1 MENNKKRRADICVAP
16 YRKPSDTQVPAESS
30 AQQPHIPHKL
40 LTRATAINAS
50 LLLSLNAVLDA
61 KVAIDSDLEGCQ
73 ELATELTKCE
83 RALAELEALVLANR
97 PKERVRDMAE
107 ASPPVANEESDDNK
121 LLQTIS
127 LQKAQIGALESRLNN
142 LLQDRLPSAQTSAE
156 QSSAEKPAAARDRTR
171 SNRVLIAI
179 DRSGNLKFPICQSV
193 LTIGRQPSND
203 IHIKSRY
210 LSRLHARIISDAKGA
225 FIEDLDSANGV
236 IVNSRKVRRCLL
248 RSGDRI
254 TLGRTQLQYIDIEE
268 DTEDAG
274 QA

>member
-1 MENNKKRRADICVAP
+1 MENNKKRRARICAAP
-16 YRKPSDTQVPAESS
+16 HRKPGDTQLPAESS
-30 AQQPHIPHKL
+30 EQQPHIPHKL

-61 KVAIDSDLEGCQ
+61 KAAVDSDLQGCK
-73 ELATELTKCE
+73 ELATELTNCE
-83 RALAELEALVLANR
+83 RALAELEALALANR
-97 PKERVRDMAE
+97 PKDRVQDIADE
-107 ASPPVANEESDDNK
+107 SSPVTDEESDENK
-121 LLQTIS
+121 LLQTIT
-127 LQKAQIGALESRLNN
+127 LQKEQIGALESRLNN

-156 QSSAEKPAAARDRTR
+156 KSSAEKPAAAQVSAH

-236 IVNSRKVRRCLL
+236 IVNSRQVRRCLL

-254 TLGRTQLQYIDIEE
+254 TLGRTHLQYIDIDE

>member
-1 MENNKKRRADICVAP
+1 MENNKKRRASICVAP
-16 YRKPSDTQVPAESS
+16 YRKPGDAQAPAESNE
-30 AQQPHIPHKL
+30 QQPRIPHKL

-50 LLLSLNAVLDA
+50 LLVSLNAVLDA
-61 KVAIDSDLEGCQ
+61 KVAIDSDLQGCK
-73 ELATELTKCE
+73 ELATELTNCE

-107 ASPPVANEESDDNK
+107 ESAPVTNEESDDNK
-121 LLQTIS
+121 LLQTIK

-142 LLQDRLPSAQTSAE
+142 LLQNRLPSAPTPAK
-156 QSSAEKPAAARDRTR
+156 QSSAEKPAAALDRNQ

>member
-1 MENNKKRRADICVAP
+1 MENNKKRRASICVAP
-16 YRKPSDTQVPAESS
+16 YRKPGDAQAPAESNE
-30 AQQPHIPHKL
+30 QQARIPHKL

-50 LLLSLNAVLDA
+50 LLVSLNAVLDA
-61 KVAIDSDLEGCQ
+61 KVAIDSDLQGCK
-73 ELATELTKCE
+73 ELATELTNCE

-107 ASPPVANEESDDNK
+107 ESAPVANEESDDNK

-142 LLQDRLPSAQTSAE
+142 LLQDRLPSAQISAE
-156 QSSAEKPAAARDRTR
+156 QSSAEKPAAARDSTQ
-171 SNRVLIAI
+171 SKRVLIAI

-210 LSRLHARIISDAKGA
+210 LSRMHARIISDAKGA

-236 IVNSRKVRRCLL
+236 IVNSRQVRRCLL

-254 TLGRTQLQYIDIEE
+254 TLGRTHLQYIDIEE